1 MEAGF
6 AGLIDHTLLKPEASR
21 DDIRKLCQEA
31 VRFGFASVCINPWN
45 VPLAAELVRG
55 TKVKVCTVIGFPLGA
70 TLSQVKIHEAEEA
83 IKLGAQEVDMVINIG
98 ALKSG
103 QDDVVESDIR
113 GVVEVAHRGGA
124 ICKVIFETSLLTIE
138 EKVRAALASKR
149 AGADFVKTSTGFST
163 GGATAEDVALMRAVV
178 GTDIGVKASGGV
190 RTFDDLKKMVC
201 AGATRIGAS
210 ASVKIMEQA
219 AGSASPQAVASGSLH
234 QLLIDF
240 GSNLSLVGEV
250 AELFT
255 RRIRGMISQTTE
267 KSPGLK
273 TRATAP
279 ADSAEICCSPPLQR
293 RGFCVVMRWIL
304 FIGVA
309 DTSFFRSET
318 AQFIGFS
325 QGHNLYLLY

>member
-1 MEAGF
+1 M
-6 AGLIDHTLLKPEASR
+6 
-21 DDIRKLCQEA
+21 
-31 VRFGFASVCINPWN
+31 RFGFASVCINPWN

-163 GGATAEDVALMRAVV
+163 GGATAEDVALDARRRGNGHWRKSLGRSAHIRRFEKN
-178 GTDIGVKASGGV
+178 GLRGRDANRRQRQRQNHGASGRFGV
-190 RTFDDLKKMVC
+190 
-201 AGATRIGAS
+201 S
-210 ASVKIMEQA
+210 
-219 AGSASPQAVASGSLH
+219 SGGCLRLAEINF
-234 QLLIDF
+234 LLI
-240 GSNLSLVGEV
+240 
-250 AELFT
+250 FT
-255 RRIRGMISQTTE
+255 
-267 KSPGLK
+267 
-273 TRATAP
+273 
-279 ADSAEICCSPPLQR
+279 
-293 RGFCVVMRWIL
+293 
-304 FIGVA
+304 GV
-309 DTSFFRSET
+309 F
-318 AQFIGFS
+318 
-325 QGHNLYLLY
+325 